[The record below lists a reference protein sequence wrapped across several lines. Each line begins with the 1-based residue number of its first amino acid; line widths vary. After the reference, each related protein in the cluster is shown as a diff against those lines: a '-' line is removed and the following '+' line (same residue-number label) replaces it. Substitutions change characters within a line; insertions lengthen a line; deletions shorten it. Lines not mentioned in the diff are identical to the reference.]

1 MGDFSMRTPVRKLLL
16 AACFLLAA
24 APIPASAQFG
34 LPGMP
39 RVGRV
44 PLPLPG
50 PGRILRRGPLALP
63 GMHFGKFRRAFGVLG
78 AVVVGSV
85 ILGRLNRREGAEV
98 TRRTKVV
105 LERDPDQEVQDTY
118 RTPDGSKEVTITA
131 GPTQKA
137 ATFKDD
143 PVLQATADSLQQASD
158 SDSGKGK
165 AKSDTLQANEVVKV
179 NELPEDANCRKVT
192 TEMELKSTGKKKA
205 EPTADSK
212 TTNVAI
218 LCHAAGEWKPASI

>member
-1 MGDFSMRTPVRKLLL
+1 MRMPALRLLL
-16 AACFLLAA
+16 AASFLLAA
-24 APIPASAQFG
+24 VPMPASAQFG

-39 RVGRV
+39 RVGRM
-44 PLPLPG
+44 PLPVPG

-85 ILGRLNRREGAEV
+85 ILTRLNRREGAEV

-105 LERDPDQEVQDTY
+105 LDKDPDQQVRDIY

-131 GPTQKA
+131 GPTQKVS
-137 ATFKDD
+137 TFKDD
-143 PVLQATADSLQQASD
+143 PVLQATADSLQQASE
-158 SDSGKGK
+158 SDTSKGK
-165 AKSDTLQANEVVKV
+165 AKSDTLQPNEVVKV
-179 NELPEDANCRKVT
+179 GELPEDAGCRKVT

-205 EPTADSK
+205 EPTGDSK